1 MKKYEAA
8 EAAYRLGSLKKA
20 AEELGYTQSGISHM
34 ISGLEQEMGILL
46 MNRRKGGVTL
56 TQEGERIMPMIR
68 DMLVQYREILQTASE
83 LSRGGVVKIGA
94 FTSVAVNWLPGIIR
108 LYRERHP
115 EYRIHMMN
123 GDYNDVNVWLREGE
137 IDLGFIALPG
147 PEGCRSVPLAEDP
160 LSVVLPLGHPLCS
173 MDTVPIGEVA
183 KEPLISLL
191 QASSQDVHRALD
203 RAGVR
208 PEIRYTT
215 KDDYA
220 IIAMVREGLGV
231 SIMPELLLKGQMT
244 GVAVRR
250 LAPPAFRTIA
260 LAVPVGKEKNPAVRC
275 FEECVMNWITEHG
288 LSQNVSQERN
298 G

>member
-1 MKKYEAA
+1 MSLKKYEAA

-20 AEELGYTQSGISHM
+20 AEELGYTQSGVSHM
-34 ISGLEQEMGILL
+34 ISGLEDELGITLL
-46 MNRRKGGVTL
+46 ARKKGGVSL
-56 TQEGERIMPMIR
+56 TQEGETIMPMIR
-68 DMLVQYREILQTASE
+68 DMLEKHRGIIQAAAD

-115 EYRIHMMN
+115 EYRIHLMN
-123 GDYNDVNVWLREGE
+123 GDYNDVNLWLRDGE

-147 PEGCRSVPLAEDP
+147 PEGCRCVPLAEDP
-160 LSVVLPLGHPLCS
+160 LSIILPLGHPLCS
-173 MDTVPIGEVA
+173 QDPVPIEEVA

-191 QASSQDVHRALD
+191 QTSAQDVHRALD

-250 LAPPAFRTIA
+250 LSPPAFRTIA
-260 LAVPVGKEKNPAVRC
+260 LAVPGEKEMAPAGRC
-275 FEECVMNWITEHG
+275 FEQCVTEWIKEHG
-288 LSQNVSQERN
+288 L
-298 G
+298 

>member
-1 MKKYEAA
+1 MSLKKYEAA

-20 AEELGYTQSGISHM
+20 AEELGYTQSGVSHM
-34 ISGLEQEMGILL
+34 ISGLEDELGITLL
-46 MNRRKGGVTL
+46 ARKKGGVSL
-56 TQEGERIMPMIR
+56 TQEGETIMPMIR
-68 DMLVQYREILQTASE
+68 DMLEKHRGIIQAAAD

-115 EYRIHMMN
+115 EYRIHLMN
-123 GDYNDVNVWLREGE
+123 GDYNDVNLWLRDGE

-147 PEGCRSVPLAEDP
+147 PEGCRCVPLAEDP
-160 LSVVLPLGHPLCS
+160 LSVILPLGHPLCS
-173 MDTVPIGEVA
+173 QDPVPIEEVA

-191 QASSQDVHRALD
+191 QTSSQDVHRALD

-250 LAPPAFRTIA
+250 LSPPAFRTIA
-260 LAVPVGKEKNPAVRC
+260 LAVPGEKEMAPAGRC
-275 FEECVMNWITEHG
+275 FEQCVTEWIKEHG
-288 LSQNVSQERN
+288 L
-298 G
+298 

>member
-1 MKKYEAA
+1 MSLKKYEAV
-8 EAAYRLGSLKKA
+8 ETAYRLGSLKKA
-20 AEELGYTQSGISHM
+20 ADELGYTQSGISHM
-34 ISGLEQEMGILL
+34 ISSLEEELSVVLL
-46 MNRRKGGVTL
+46 SRSRGGVML
-56 TQEGERIMPMIR
+56 TPDGERLMPMIR
-68 DMLVQYREILQTASE
+68 EMVAQHRQIVQTAGD

-115 EYRIHMMN
+115 EYRINMMN
-123 GDYNDVNVWLREGE
+123 GDYNDVDMWLRNGQ

-147 PEGCRSVPLAEDP
+147 PEGCRCVPLAEDP
-160 LSVVLPLGHPLCS
+160 LSVILPLGHTLCS
-173 MDTVPIGEVA
+173 KNPVPIEEVA

-191 QASSQDVHRALD
+191 QTSSQDVHRALD

-220 IIAMVREGLGV
+220 IIAMVREGLGI

-250 LAPPAFRTIA
+250 LSPPAFRTIA
-260 LAVPVGKEKNPAVRC
+260 LAVPEKRGMEPSVRC
-275 FEECVMNWITEHG
+275 FEDCVTEWLSENG
-288 LSQNVSQERN
+288 LR
-298 G
+298 

>member
-1 MKKYEAA
+1 MSLKKYEAA

-20 AEELGYTQSGISHM
+20 AEELGYTQSGVSHM
-34 ISGLEQEMGILL
+34 ISGLEDELGITLL
-46 MNRRKGGVTL
+46 ARKKGGVSL
-56 TQEGERIMPMIR
+56 TQEGETIMPMIR
-68 DMLVQYREILQTASE
+68 DMLEKHRGIIQAAAD

-115 EYRIHMMN
+115 EYRIHLMN
-123 GDYNDVNVWLREGE
+123 GDYNDVNLWLRDGE

-147 PEGCRSVPLAEDP
+147 PEGCRCVPLAEDP
-160 LSVVLPLGHPLCS
+160 LSVILPLGHPLCS
-173 MDTVPIGEVA
+173 QDPVPIEEVA

-191 QASSQDVHRALD
+191 QTSAQDVHRALD

-250 LAPPAFRTIA
+250 LSPPAFRTIA
-260 LAVPVGKEKNPAVRC
+260 LAVPGEKEMAPAGRC
-275 FEECVMNWITEHG
+275 FEQCVTEWIKEHG
-288 LSQNVSQERN
+288 L
-298 G
+298 

>member
-1 MKKYEAA
+1 MSLKKFEAA
-8 EAAYRLGSLKKA
+8 EAAWRLGSLKKA
-20 AEELGYTQSGISHM
+20 AAELGYTQSGVSHM
-34 ISGLEQEMGILL
+34 ISGLEQELGVPLL
-46 MNRRKGGVTL
+46 VRSKGGVTL
-56 TQEGERIMPMIR
+56 TQAGERLMPLIT
-68 DMLVQYREILQTASE
+68 DMLKRYHEILQSASE
-83 LSRGGVVKIGA
+83 VSRGGVVKIGA

-108 LYRERHP
+108 LYREKHP
-115 EYRIHMMN
+115 EFRINLMN
-123 GDYNDVNVWLREGE
+123 GDYNDVNIWLRDGE

-147 PEGCRSVPLAEDP
+147 PEDCRCVPLAEDP
-160 LSVVLPLGHPLCS
+160 LSVVLPSGHPLCG
-173 MDTVPIGEVA
+173 MDPVPIEEVA

-191 QASSQDVHRALD
+191 QTSSQDVHRALD

-250 LAPPAFRTIA
+250 LSPPAFRTIA
-260 LAVPVGKEKNPAVRC
+260 LAVPEGREKTPAVRC
-275 FEECVMNWITEHG
+275 FEECVTQWLSGQG
-288 LSQNVSQERN
+288 LR
-298 G
+298 

>member
-1 MKKYEAA
+1 MSLKKFEAA
-8 EAAYRLGSLKKA
+8 EAACRLGSLKKA
-20 AEELGYTQSGISHM
+20 AAELGYTQSGISHM
-34 ISGLEQEMGILL
+34 ISGLEQELGVTLL
-46 MNRRKGGVTL
+46 TRSKGGAGL
-56 TQEGERIMPMIR
+56 TQEGARLMPMIR
-68 DMLVQYREILQTASE
+68 DMLAGYHEILETASE

-108 LYRERHP
+108 MYREKHP
-115 EYRIHMMN
+115 EFRINMMN
-123 GDYNDVNVWLREGE
+123 GDYNDVNIWLKDGE

-147 PEGCRSVPLAEDP
+147 PEGCRCVPLAEDP
-160 LSVVLPLGHPLCS
+160 LSVVLPAGHRLCG
-173 MDTVPIGEVA
+173 MDPVPIGEVA

-250 LAPPAFRTIA
+250 LSPPAFRTIA
-260 LAVPVGKEKNPAVRC
+260 LAVPEGKEKPPAVRC
-275 FEECVMNWITEHG
+275 FEECVIQWLSGQG
-288 LSQNVSQERN
+288 LR
-298 G
+298 

>member
-1 MKKYEAA
+1 MSLKKFEAA
-8 EAAYRLGSLKKA
+8 EAACRLGSLKKA
-20 AEELGYTQSGISHM
+20 AAELGYTQSGISHM
-34 ISGLEQEMGILL
+34 ISGLEQELGVTLL
-46 MNRRKGGVTL
+46 TRSKGGAGL
-56 TQEGERIMPMIR
+56 TQEGARLMPMIR
-68 DMLVQYREILQTASE
+68 EMLAGYREILETASE

-108 LYRERHP
+108 MYREKHP
-115 EYRIHMMN
+115 EFRINMMN
-123 GDYNDVNVWLREGE
+123 GDYNDVNIWLNNGE

-147 PEGCRSVPLAEDP
+147 PEGCRCVPLAEDP
-160 LSVVLPLGHPLCS
+160 LSVVLPAGHRLCG
-173 MDTVPIGEVA
+173 MDPVPIGEVA

-250 LAPPAFRTIA
+250 LSPPAFRTIA
-260 LAVPVGKEKNPAVRC
+260 LAVPEGKEKPPAVRC
-275 FEECVMNWITEHG
+275 FEECVIQWLSGQG
-288 LSQNVSQERN
+288 LR
-298 G
+298 

>member
-1 MKKYEAA
+1 MSLKKFEAA
-8 EAAYRLGSLKKA
+8 EAACRLGSLKKA
-20 AEELGYTQSGISHM
+20 AAELGYTQSGISHM
-34 ISGLEQEMGILL
+34 ISGLEQELGVTLL
-46 MNRRKGGVTL
+46 TRSKGGAGL
-56 TQEGERIMPMIR
+56 TQEGARLMPMIR
-68 DMLVQYREILQTASE
+68 EMLAGYREILGTASE

-108 LYRERHP
+108 MYREKHP
-115 EYRIHMMN
+115 EFRINMMN
-123 GDYNDVNVWLREGE
+123 GDYNDVNIWLNNGE

-147 PEGCRSVPLAEDP
+147 PEGCRCVPLAEDP
-160 LSVVLPLGHPLCS
+160 LSVVLPAGHRLCG
-173 MDTVPIGEVA
+173 MDPVPIGEVA

-250 LAPPAFRTIA
+250 LSPPAFRTIA
-260 LAVPVGKEKNPAVRC
+260 LAVPEGKEKPPAVRC
-275 FEECVMNWITEHG
+275 FEECVIQWLSGQG
-288 LSQNVSQERN
+288 LR
-298 G
+298 

>member
-1 MKKYEAA
+1 MSLKKFEAA
-8 EAAYRLGSLKKA
+8 EAAYRLGSFKKA
-20 AEELGYTQSGISHM
+20 AAELGYTQSGISHM
-34 ISGLEQEMGILL
+34 ISSLEQEIGVSMLS
-46 MNRRKGGVTL
+46 RSKGGVSL
-56 TQEGERIMPMIR
+56 TPEGERIMPLIE
-68 DMLVQYREILQTASE
+68 DMLARYWEIRQTASD

-108 LYRERHP
+108 MYREKHP
-115 EYRIHMMN
+115 EYRINMMN
-123 GDYNDVNVWLREGE
+123 GDYNDVNVWLRDGE

-147 PEGCRSVPLAEDP
+147 PEGCRCVPLAEDP
-160 LSVVLPLGHPLCS
+160 LSVVLPVGHPLCA
-173 MDTVPIGEVA
+173 MDPVPIGEVA

-191 QASSQDVHRALD
+191 QVSSQDVHRALD

-250 LAPPAFRTIA
+250 LTPPAFRTIA
-260 LAVPVGKEKNPAVRC
+260 LAVPEGNEKTPAVRC
-275 FEECVMNWITEHG
+275 FEECVTQWISEHG
-288 LSQNVSQERN
+288 LMR
-298 G
+298 

>member
-1 MKKYEAA
+1 MSLKKFEAA
-8 EAAYRLGSLKKA
+8 EAACRLGSLKKA
-20 AEELGYTQSGISHM
+20 AAELGYTQSGISHM
-34 ISGLEQEMGILL
+34 ISGLEQELGVTLL
-46 MNRRKGGVTL
+46 TRSKGGAGL
-56 TQEGERIMPMIR
+56 TQEGVRLMPMIR
-68 DMLVQYREILQTASE
+68 EMLAGYREILETASE

-108 LYRERHP
+108 MYREKHP
-115 EYRIHMMN
+115 EFRINMMN
-123 GDYNDVNVWLREGE
+123 GDYNDVNIWLNSGE

-147 PEGCRSVPLAEDP
+147 PEGCRCVPLAEDP
-160 LSVVLPLGHPLCS
+160 LSVVLPAGHRLCG
-173 MDTVPIGEVA
+173 MDPVPIGEVA

-250 LAPPAFRTIA
+250 LSPPAFRTIA
-260 LAVPVGKEKNPAVRC
+260 LAVPEGKEKPPAVRC
-275 FEECVMNWITEHG
+275 FEECVIQWLSGQG
-288 LSQNVSQERN
+288 LR
-298 G
+298 

>member
-1 MKKYEAA
+1 MSLKKFEAA

-20 AEELGYTQSGISHM
+20 AAELGYTQSGISHM
-34 ISGLEQEMGILL
+34 ISGIEQEMGVPLL
-46 MNRRKGGVTL
+46 IRSKGGVNL
-56 TQEGERIMPMIR
+56 TQEGERIMPLIR
-68 DMLVQYREILQTASE
+68 DMLERYHEILQTASE

-115 EYRIHMMN
+115 EYRINMMN
-123 GDYNDVNVWLREGE
+123 GDYNDVNVWLRDGE

-147 PEGCRSVPLAEDP
+147 PEDCRCIALAEDP
-160 LSVVLPLGHPLCS
+160 LSVVLPAGHPLCS
-173 MDTVPIGEVA
+173 MDPVPIEAVA

-191 QASSQDVHRALD
+191 QTSSQDVHRALD

-244 GVAVRR
+244 GVTVRR
-250 LAPPAFRTIA
+250 LSPPAFRTIA
-260 LAVPVGKEKNPAVRC
+260 LAVPEGREKTPAVRC
-275 FEECVMNWITEHG
+275 FEECVTQWISEHV
-288 LSQNVSQERN
+288 LR
-298 G
+298 

>member
-1 MKKYEAA
+1 MSLKKFEAA
-8 EAAYRLGSLKKA
+8 EAVCRLGSLKKA

-34 ISGLEQEMGILL
+34 ISGLEQELGVSLL
-46 MNRRKGGVTL
+46 TRSKGGAVL
-56 TQEGERIMPMIR
+56 TQEGARLMPMIR
-68 DMLVQYREILQTASE
+68 DMLTGYREILETASE

-108 LYRERHP
+108 MYREKHP
-115 EYRIHMMN
+115 EFRINMMN
-123 GDYNDVNVWLREGE
+123 GDYNDVNIWLNNGE

-147 PEGCRSVPLAEDP
+147 PEGCRCIPLAEDP
-160 LSVVLPLGHPLCS
+160 LAVVLPAGHRLCG
-173 MDTVPIGEVA
+173 MDPVPIGEVA

-250 LAPPAFRTIA
+250 LSPPAFRTIA
-260 LAVPVGKEKNPAVRC
+260 LAVPEGKEKTPAVRC
-275 FEECVMNWITEHG
+275 FEECVVQWLSGQG
-288 LSQNVSQERN
+288 LR
-298 G
+298 

>member
-1 MKKYEAA
+1 MSLKKFEAA
-8 EAAYRLGSLKKA
+8 ETAYRLGSLKKA

-34 ISGLEQEMGILL
+34 ISGIEQEMGVQLL
-46 MNRRKGGVTL
+46 TRSKGGVNL
-56 TQEGERIMPMIR
+56 TQEGERIMPLIR
-68 DMLVQYREILQTASE
+68 DMLKRYHEIMQTAAE

-108 LYRERHP
+108 MYRERHP
-115 EYRIHMMN
+115 EYRINMMN
-123 GDYNDVNVWLREGE
+123 GDYNDVNVWLRDGE

-147 PEGCRSVPLAEDP
+147 PEGCRCVALAEDP
-160 LSVVLPLGHPLCS
+160 LSVVLPAGHPLCE
-173 MDTVPIGEVA
+173 MDPVPIEAVA

-191 QASSQDVHRALD
+191 QTSSQDVHRALD

-250 LAPPAFRTIA
+250 LSPPAFRTIA
-260 LAVPVGKEKNPAVRC
+260 LAVPEGKEKTPAVRC
-275 FEECVMNWITEHG
+275 FEECVTEWISEHV
-288 LSQNVSQERN
+288 LH
-298 G
+298 

>member
-1 MKKYEAA
+1 MSLKKYEAA

-20 AEELGYTQSGISHM
+20 AEELGYTQSGVSHM
-34 ISGLEQEMGILL
+34 ITGLEDELGITLL
-46 MNRRKGGVTL
+46 ARKKGGVSL
-56 TQEGERIMPMIR
+56 TQEGETIMPMIR
-68 DMLVQYREILQTASE
+68 DMLEKHREIIQATAD

-115 EYRIHMMN
+115 EYRIHLMN
-123 GDYNDVNVWLREGE
+123 GDYNDVNLWLRDGE

-147 PEGCRSVPLAEDP
+147 PEGCRCVPLAEDP
-160 LSVVLPLGHPLCS
+160 LSVILPLGHPLCS
-173 MDTVPIGEVA
+173 QDPVPIEEVA

-191 QASSQDVHRALD
+191 QTSAQDVHRALD

-250 LAPPAFRTIA
+250 LSPPAFRTIA
-260 LAVPVGKEKNPAVRC
+260 LAVPGEKEMAPAGRC
-275 FEECVMNWITEHG
+275 FEQCVTEWIKEHG
-288 LSQNVSQERN
+288 L
-298 G
+298 

>member
-1 MKKYEAA
+1 MSLKKFEAA
-8 EAAYRLGSLKKA
+8 EAVCRLGSLKKA

-34 ISGLEQEMGILL
+34 ISGLEQELGVSLL
-46 MNRRKGGVTL
+46 TRSKGGAVL
-56 TQEGERIMPMIR
+56 TQEGARLMPMIR
-68 DMLVQYREILQTASE
+68 DMLTGYREILETASE

-108 LYRERHP
+108 MYREKHP
-115 EYRIHMMN
+115 EFRINMMN
-123 GDYNDVNVWLREGE
+123 GDYNDVNIWLNSGE

-147 PEGCRSVPLAEDP
+147 PEGCRSIPLAEDP
-160 LSVVLPLGHPLCS
+160 LSVVLPAGHRLCG
-173 MDTVPIGEVA
+173 MDPVPIGEVA

-260 LAVPVGKEKNPAVRC
+260 LAVPEGKEKTPAVRC
-275 FEECVMNWITEHG
+275 FEECVIQWVSGQG
-288 LSQNVSQERN
+288 LR
-298 G
+298 

>member
-1 MKKYEAA
+1 MSLKKFEAA
-8 EAAYRLGSLKKA
+8 EAVCRLGSLKKA

-34 ISGLEQEMGILL
+34 LSGLEQELGVSLL
-46 MNRRKGGVTL
+46 TRSKGGAVL
-56 TQEGERIMPMIR
+56 TQEGARLMPMIR
-68 DMLVQYREILQTASE
+68 DMLTGYHEILETASE

-108 LYRERHP
+108 MYREKHP
-115 EYRIHMMN
+115 EFRINMMN
-123 GDYNDVNVWLREGE
+123 GDYNDVNIWLNSGE

-147 PEGCRSVPLAEDP
+147 PEGCRCIPLAEDP
-160 LSVVLPLGHPLCS
+160 LSVVLPAGHRLCG
-173 MDTVPIGEVA
+173 MDPVPIGEVA

-260 LAVPVGKEKNPAVRC
+260 LAVPEGKEKTPAVRC
-275 FEECVMNWITEHG
+275 FEECVIQWVSGQG
-288 LSQNVSQERN
+288 LR
-298 G
+298 

>member
-1 MKKYEAA
+1 MSLKKFEAA
-8 EAAYRLGSLKKA
+8 EAVCRLGSLKKA
-20 AEELGYTQSGISHM
+20 AAELGYTQSGISHM
-34 ISGLEQEMGILL
+34 LSGLEQELGVSLL
-46 MNRRKGGVTL
+46 TRSKGGAVL
-56 TQEGERIMPMIR
+56 TQEGARLMPMIR
-68 DMLVQYREILQTASE
+68 DMLAGYREILESASE

-108 LYRERHP
+108 MYREKHP
-115 EYRIHMMN
+115 EFRINMMN
-123 GDYNDVNVWLREGE
+123 GDYNDVNIWLNNGE

-147 PEGCRSVPLAEDP
+147 PEGCRCIPLAEDP
-160 LSVVLPLGHPLCS
+160 LAVVLPAGHRLCG
-173 MDTVPIGEVA
+173 MDPVPIGEVA

-250 LAPPAFRTIA
+250 LTPPAFRTIA
-260 LAVPVGKEKNPAVRC
+260 LAVPEGKEKPPAVRC
-275 FEECVMNWITEHG
+275 FEECVIQWLSGQG
-288 LSQNVSQERN
+288 LR
-298 G
+298 

>member
-1 MKKYEAA
+1 
-8 EAAYRLGSLKKA
+8 
-20 AEELGYTQSGISHM
+20 
-34 ISGLEQEMGILL
+34 
-46 MNRRKGGVTL
+46 
-56 TQEGERIMPMIR
+56 
-68 DMLVQYREILQTASE
+68 
-83 LSRGGVVKIGA
+83 
-94 FTSVAVNWLPGIIR
+94 
-108 LYRERHP
+108 
-115 EYRIHMMN
+115 MMN

-147 PEGCRSVPLAEDP
+147 PDGCRCIPLAEDP

-173 MDTVPIGEVA
+173 KDPVPIEEVA

-203 RAGVR
+203 RAGVS

-250 LAPPAFRTIA
+250 LSPPAFRTIA
-260 LAVPVGKEKNPAVRC
+260 LAVPEGRETAPSVRC
-275 FEECVMNWITEHG
+275 FEDCVTEWIEGHG
-288 LSQNVSQERN
+288 FHRAE
-298 G
+298 

>member
-1 MKKYEAA
+1 MSLKKFEAA
-8 EAAYRLGSLKKA
+8 EAVCRLGSLKKA

-34 ISGLEQEMGILL
+34 ISGLEQELGVSLL
-46 MNRRKGGVTL
+46 TRSKGGAVL
-56 TQEGERIMPMIR
+56 TQEGARLMPMIR
-68 DMLVQYREILQTASE
+68 EMLAGYREILETASE

-108 LYRERHP
+108 MYREKHP
-115 EYRIHMMN
+115 EFRINMMN
-123 GDYNDVNVWLREGE
+123 GDYNDVNIWLNSGE

-147 PEGCRSVPLAEDP
+147 PEGCRCIPLAEDP
-160 LSVVLPLGHPLCS
+160 LSVVLPAGHRLCG
-173 MDTVPIGEVA
+173 MDPVPIGEVA

-260 LAVPVGKEKNPAVRC
+260 LAVPEGKEKTPAVRC
-275 FEECVMNWITEHG
+275 FEECVIQWVSGQG
-288 LSQNVSQERN
+288 LR
-298 G
+298 